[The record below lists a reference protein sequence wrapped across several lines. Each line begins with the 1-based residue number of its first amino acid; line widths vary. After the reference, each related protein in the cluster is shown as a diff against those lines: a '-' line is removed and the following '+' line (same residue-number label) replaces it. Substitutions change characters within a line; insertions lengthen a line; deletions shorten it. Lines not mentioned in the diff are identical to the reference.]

1 MSTSTL
7 LQRISTH
14 GGFNFIVTNRLPR
27 RAATRFMAW
36 FSRIEQPVV
45 RDLSI
50 WIWQLFGGSLNLDEA
65 KKSAFTSVH
74 DCFVRELRPGVRP
87 IDRSPET
94 VISPCDAIVGECGVV
109 RDGQLVQ
116 AKGITYGL
124 ADLLTDRALADS
136 CRNGVF
142 ATLRLTSTMYHRFH
156 APYDCRIDEVIYL
169 PGDTWN
175 VNPPTLARKAGV
187 FCLNER
193 AIIVTRLVGMP
204 ASVLLVP
211 VAAILVAGIHL
222 EFCDMTFN
230 LESIGPRRLGCRA
243 RAVKGEELG
252 HFRHGST
259 IVVLGTPGLILA
271 AGIRTGAGVK
281 MGAPLFQRL

>member
-1 MSTSTL
+1 MRTSTL
-7 LQRISTH
+7 LQRISSH

-36 FSRIEQPVV
+36 FSRIEQPVI

-50 WIWQLFGGSLNLDEA
+50 WIWQLFGGSLNLAEA
-65 KKSAFTSVH
+65 KKSSFTSVH

-87 IDRSPET
+87 IDRSPDT

-136 CRNGVF
+136 CRDGVF

-193 AIIVTRLVGMP
+193 AIVVTRLIGMS

-211 VAAILVAGIHL
+211 VAAILVAGIHF

-230 LESIGPRRLGCRA
+230 LDSNGPRRIGCRS
-243 RAVKGEELG
+243 RAAKGEELG

-259 IVVLGTPGLILA
+259 IVVLGTPGLTLA
-271 AGIRTGAGVK
+271 AGIRTGASLTMGV
-281 MGAPLFQRL
+281 PLFQRL